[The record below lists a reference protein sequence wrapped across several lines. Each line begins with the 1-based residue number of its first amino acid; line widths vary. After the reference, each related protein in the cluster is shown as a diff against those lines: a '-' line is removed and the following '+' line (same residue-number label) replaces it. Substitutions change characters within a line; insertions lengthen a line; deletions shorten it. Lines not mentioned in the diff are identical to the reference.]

1 MNKKPVSRQFNQGD
15 TPTMAVFNHA
25 TVSLGVDFN
34 KLITALQS
42 YVDKYIAPRWACPAN
57 LVKSDD
63 FVKGA
68 WAVAFLDDAD
78 VQGALAYHDVT
89 PDGLPLSKVFVKTTL
104 KNHELVSVAAS
115 HELCEMLVDPAV
127 QMMCTGP
134 NLKLTYAYESADPVE
149 AISFPVNGIAMS
161 DFVFPSYFEVF
172 RKPRSVQFDQM
183 GKIGRPF
190 QLLNGGYQI
199 VFNGRQ
205 WTQVFGS
212 DAKAKKFA
220 KEDRRGHRSEQRK
233 KQTEMAAI
241 ARNPLLDGLET
252 VTT

>member
-15 TPTMAVFNHA
+15 TPTIAVFNQA

-34 KLITALQS
+34 KLITAMQS
-42 YVDKYIAPRWACPAN
+42 YVDKYVAPRWACPAN

-89 PDGLPLSKVFVKTTL
+89 PDGLPLSKVFVKTTI
-104 KNHELVSVAAS
+104 KNKESVPVAGS
-115 HELCEMLVDPAV
+115 HELAEMLIDPGI
-127 QMMCTGP
+127 QMMTTGP
-134 NLKLTYAYESADPVE
+134 NLRLTYALEGSDPVE
-149 AISFPVNGIAMS
+149 ALSFPVNGIPMS

-172 RKPRSVQFDQM
+172 RKAGSVQFDQM
-183 GKIGRPF
+183 GKVRKPF
-190 QLLNGGYQI
+190 QILPGGYQI

-205 WTQVFGS
+205 WMQVFGS
-212 DAKAKKFA
+212 TAKAKKFA

-233 KQTEMAAI
+233 KQTEMAAKYDP
-241 ARNPLLDGLET
+241 A
-252 VTT
+252 VA